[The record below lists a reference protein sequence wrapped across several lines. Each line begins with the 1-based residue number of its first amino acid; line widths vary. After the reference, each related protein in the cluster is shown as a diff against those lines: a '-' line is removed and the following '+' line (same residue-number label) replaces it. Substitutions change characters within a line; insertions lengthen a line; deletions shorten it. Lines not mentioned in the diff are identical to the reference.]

1 MNKTFK
7 YRIYPTEEQKTLI
20 NKTIGCCRKVYNEL
34 FQDTETQYRE
44 TGKFKV
50 KPYTEIRKKYDFM
63 KEVDAQALN
72 YTRLYLDRA
81 YKEFFKSNNGK
92 RKSSVG
98 KPRLKPWVNYGSYT
112 TYISN
117 CIDNSKY
124 LKHGNL
130 YIPKVCEIKIKWH
143 RKFEGQIKH
152 LTISR
157 TPSQEYYVSICTEV
171 KYDLPPKKDI
181 TLESK
186 VLGIDMAMNQGGI
199 YSDGTSMN
207 IPDFT
212 KKYKRKL
219 AHLQRELSRRQ
230 GARKS
235 EEKSSNFRKTQ
246 LKINR
251 LYRNM
256 VNERTDFLN
265 KESHKISDTYDA
277 VVIEDI
283 NLQIMALKKNKKK
296 SPDDKK
302 PINKK
307 KCFRFGKSI
316 GNNAFG
322 EFKCMLQYKLDRT
335 GGTLVK
341 AKQNKDFASS
351 QICSNCGEKN
361 PLVKDLSVKS
371 WKCPSCGYDHNIIIN
386 GVQHG
391 RDYNA
396 AKNLKNYIFS
406 EKKLLI

>member
-34 FQDTETQYRE
+34 FQDTETHYRE

-72 YTRLYLDRA
+72 QTARHLERA
-81 YKEFFKSNNGK
+81 YKDFFKSNK
-92 RKSSVG
+92 G
-98 KPRLKPWVNYGSYT
+98 KPKLKPWTSYGSYT

-124 LKHGNL
+124 LKHSNL
-130 YIPKVCEIKIKWH
+130 YIPKVGEVKVKWH

-157 TPSQEYYVSICTEV
+157 TPSQEYYVAVCTEV

-181 TLESK
+181 TIDSK

-207 IPDFT
+207 MPNLT
-212 KKYKRKL
+212 KKYQRKL

-230 GARKS
+230 GARKG

-265 KESHKISDTYDA
+265 KESYRISSNYDA
-277 VVIEDI
+277 VVIEDL
-283 NLQIMALKKNKKK
+283 NLQTMSCRKTKKK
-296 SPDDKK
+296 TANGTKK
-302 PINKK
+302 VTKK
-307 KCFRFGKSI
+307 KYFCYGKSI
-316 GNNAFG
+316 RNNAFG
-322 EFKCMLQYKLDRT
+322 KFKCMLQYKLDRT

-341 AKQNKDFASS
+341 AKQDKNFASS

-371 WKCPSCGYDHNIIIN
+371 WKCPSCGYDHTIIIN

-406 EKKLLI
+406 EKNC

>member
-72 YTRLYLDRA
+72 QTARHLERA
-81 YKEFFKSNNGK
+81 YKDFFKSNK
-92 RKSSVG
+92 G
-98 KPRLKPWVNYGSYT
+98 KPKLKPWTSYGSYT

-124 LKHGNL
+124 LKHSNL
-130 YIPKVCEIKIKWH
+130 YIPKVGEVKVKWH

-157 TPSQEYYVSICTEV
+157 TPSQEYYVAVCTEV

-181 TLESK
+181 TIDSK

-207 IPDFT
+207 MPNLT
-212 KKYKRKL
+212 KKYQRKL

-230 GARKS
+230 GARKG

-265 KESHKISDTYDA
+265 KESYRISSNYDA
-277 VVIEDI
+277 VVIEDL
-283 NLQIMALKKNKKK
+283 NLQTMSCRKTKKK
-296 SPDDKK
+296 TANGTKK
-302 PINKK
+302 VTKK
-307 KCFRFGKSI
+307 KYFCYGKSI
-316 GNNAFG
+316 RNNAFG
-322 EFKCMLQYKLDRT
+322 EFKCMLQYKLDRA

-341 AKQNKDFASS
+341 AKQDKNFASS

-371 WKCPSCGYDHNIIIN
+371 WKCPSCGYEHNLIIN

-406 EKKLLI
+406 EKNC

>member
-34 FQDTETQYRE
+34 LEDAQTEKE
-44 TGKFKV
+44 KTGKIKV

-63 KEVDAQALN
+63 KEVDSQALN
-72 YTRLYLDRA
+72 YARLYLDRA
-81 YKEFFKSNNGK
+81 YKEFFKSIKGE
-92 RKSSVG
+92 RKLKVNE
-98 KPRLKPWVNYGSYT
+98 PRKKPWSNSGSYT
-112 TYISN
+112 TYFSN
-117 CIDNSKY
+117 CTDNSKY

-130 YIPKVCEIKIKWH
+130 CLPKYGEVKVKWH

-157 TPSQEYYVSICTEV
+157 TPSNEYYVALCTEV

-230 GARKS
+230 GARKG

-283 NLQIMALKKNKKK
+283 NLQIMALKKSKKK
-296 SPDDKK
+296 NPGDKK
-302 PINKK
+302 PTNKK

-341 AKQNKDFASS
+341 AKQDKDFASS

-406 EKKLLI
+406 EKNC

>member
-1 MNKTFK
+1 VG
-7 YRIYPTEEQKTLI
+7 EV
-20 NKTIGCCRKVYNEL
+20 KV
-34 FQDTETQYRE
+34 
-44 TGKFKV
+44 
-50 KPYTEIRKKYDFM
+50 
-63 KEVDAQALN
+63 
-72 YTRLYLDRA
+72 
-81 YKEFFKSNNGK
+81 
-92 RKSSVG
+92 
-98 KPRLKPWVNYGSYT
+98 
-112 TYISN
+112 
-117 CIDNSKY
+117 
-124 LKHGNL
+124 
-130 YIPKVCEIKIKWH
+130 KWH

-157 TPSQEYYVSICTEV
+157 TPSQEYYVAVCTEV

-181 TLESK
+181 TIDSK

-207 IPDFT
+207 MPNLT
-212 KKYKRKL
+212 KKYQRKL

-230 GARKS
+230 GARKE

-265 KESHKISDTYDA
+265 KESYRISSNYDA
-277 VVIEDI
+277 VVIEDL
-283 NLQIMALKKNKKK
+283 NLQTMSCRKTKKK
-296 SPDDKK
+296 TANGTKTVT
-302 PINKK
+302 KK
-307 KCFRFGKSI
+307 KYFCYGKSI
-316 GNNAFG
+316 RNNAFG
-322 EFKCMLQYKLDRT
+322 EFKWMLQYKLDRT

-341 AKQNKDFASS
+341 AKQDKNFASS

-371 WKCPSCGYDHNIIIN
+371 WKCPSCGYEHNLIIN

-406 EKKLLI
+406 EKNC

>member
-72 YTRLYLDRA
+72 QTAHHLERA
-81 YKEFFKSNNGK
+81 YKDFFKSNK
-92 RKSSVG
+92 G
-98 KPRLKPWVNYGSYT
+98 KPKLKPWTSYGSYT

-124 LKHGNL
+124 LKHSNL
-130 YIPKVCEIKIKWH
+130 YIPKVGEVKVKWH

-157 TPSQEYYVSICTEV
+157 TPSQEYYVAVCTEV

-181 TLESK
+181 TIDSK

-207 IPDFT
+207 MPNLT
-212 KKYKRKL
+212 KKYQRKL
-219 AHLQRELSRRQ
+219 AHLQRELFRRQ
-230 GARKS
+230 GARKG

-265 KESHKISDTYDA
+265 KESYRISSNYDA
-277 VVIEDI
+277 VVIEDL
-283 NLQIMALKKNKKK
+283 NLQTMSCRKTKKK
-296 SPDDKK
+296 TANGTKK
-302 PINKK
+302 VTKK
-307 KCFRFGKSI
+307 KYFCYGKSI
-316 GNNAFG
+316 RNNAFG
-322 EFKCMLQYKLDRT
+322 KFKCMLQYKLDRA

-341 AKQNKDFASS
+341 AKQDKNFASS

-371 WKCPSCGYDHNIIIN
+371 WKCPSCGYEHNLIIN

-396 AKNLKNYIFS
+396 AKNLKNYVFS
-406 EKKLLI
+406 EKNC

>member
-34 FQDTETQYRE
+34 FQDTETHYRE

-72 YTRLYLDRA
+72 QTARHLERA
-81 YKEFFKSNNGK
+81 YKDFFKSNK
-92 RKSSVG
+92 G
-98 KPRLKPWVNYGSYT
+98 KPKLKPWTSYGSYT

-124 LKHGNL
+124 LKHSNL
-130 YIPKVCEIKIKWH
+130 YIPKVGEVKVKWH

-157 TPSQEYYVSICTEV
+157 TPSQEYYVAVCTEV

-181 TLESK
+181 TIDSK

-207 IPDFT
+207 MPNLT
-212 KKYKRKL
+212 KKYQRKL

-230 GARKS
+230 GARKG

-265 KESHKISDTYDA
+265 KESYRISNNYDA
-277 VVIEDI
+277 VVIEDL
-283 NLQIMALKKNKKK
+283 NLQTMSCRKTKKK
-296 SPDDKK
+296 TANGTKK
-302 PINKK
+302 VTKK
-307 KCFRFGKSI
+307 KYFCYGKSI
-316 GNNAFG
+316 RNNAFG
-322 EFKCMLQYKLDRT
+322 EFKCMLQYKLDRA

-341 AKQNKDFASS
+341 AKQDKNFASS

-361 PLVKDLSVKS
+361 PSVKDLSVKS
-371 WKCPSCGYDHNIIIN
+371 WKCPSCGYDHTIIIN

-406 EKKLLI
+406 EKNC

>member
-34 FQDTETQYRE
+34 LEDAQAEKE
-44 TGKFKV
+44 KTGKIKV

-63 KEVDAQALN
+63 KEVDSQALN
-72 YTRLYLDRA
+72 YARLYLDRA
-81 YKEFFKSNNGK
+81 YKEFFKSIKGE
-92 RKSSVG
+92 RKLKV
-98 KPRLKPWVNYGSYT
+98 KEPRKKPWSNSGSYT
-112 TYISN
+112 TYFLN
-117 CIDNSKY
+117 CTDNSKY

-130 YIPKVCEIKIKWH
+130 CLPKYGEVKVKWH

-157 TPSQEYYVSICTEV
+157 TPSNEYYVAICTEV

-181 TLESK
+181 TANSN

-207 IPDFT
+207 MPNLT

-219 AHLQRELSRRQ
+219 VHLQRELSRRQ
-230 GARKS
+230 GARKG

-265 KESHKISDTYDA
+265 KESHKIANTYDA

-283 NLQIMALKKNKKK
+283 NLQNMALRKSKKK
-296 SPDDKK
+296 TADGTKK
-302 PINKK
+302 VTKK

-386 GVQHG
+386 GIQHG

-406 EKKLLI
+406 EKNC

>member
-34 FQDTETQYRE
+34 FQDTETQYKE
-44 TGKFKV
+44 TGKSKV

-72 YTRLYLDRA
+72 QTARHLERA
-81 YKEFFKSNNGK
+81 YKDFFKSNK
-92 RKSSVG
+92 G
-98 KPRLKPWVNYGSYT
+98 KPKLKPWTSYGSYT

-130 YIPKVCEIKIKWH
+130 YIPKVGEVKVKWH

-157 TPSQEYYVSICTEV
+157 TPSQEYYVAVCTEV

-181 TLESK
+181 TIDSK

-207 IPDFT
+207 MPNLT
-212 KKYKRKL
+212 KKYQRKL

-230 GARKS
+230 GARKE

-265 KESHKISDTYDA
+265 KESYRISSNYDA
-277 VVIEDI
+277 VVIEDL
-283 NLQIMALKKNKKK
+283 NLQTMSCRKTKKK
-296 SPDDKK
+296 TANGTKK
-302 PINKK
+302 VTKK
-307 KCFRFGKSI
+307 KYFCYGKSI
-316 GNNAFG
+316 RNNAFG

-341 AKQNKDFASS
+341 AKQDKNFASS

-371 WKCPSCGYDHNIIIN
+371 WKCPSCGYEHNLIIN

-406 EKKLLI
+406 EKNC